1 MPTIGSLT
9 TLAAGKAYRSEV
21 NGNFTTIRTAVNTYA
36 AFVDATCAVT
46 SVWTFTASPAFPAAV
61 TFALGATVTAGGV
74 TITSGGLTV
83 TAGASTFGAAVGIT
97 GTCTATTFSG
107 SGASLTAIPA
117 AQITGTAGAF
127 VGTAITALNGSNITS
142 GTVSA
147 SYLPT
152 SYSALTVTT
161 LTADAL
167 TKTVTGNAATI
178 NLAHGTGGYFF
189 VIGSGHDALSA
200 VAPSGGSSYYL
211 TLRVGTDNY
220 LIKAQKAT

>member
-1 MPTIGSLT
+1 MPSVGSLT

-21 NGNFTTIRTAVNTYA
+21 NGNFTTIRTAVNTYGAFIDSA
-36 AFVDATCAVT
+36 AAITGAW
-46 SVWTFTASPAFPAAV
+46 SFTTSPAFPAAV
-61 TFALGATVTAGGV
+61 TLAAGATVTTGGV
-74 TITSGGLTV
+74 TITAGGLTV

-107 SGASLTAIPA
+107 SGASLTNLPA
-117 AQITGTAGAF
+117 ANITGTLPAISGANL
-127 VGTAITALNGSNITS
+127 TALNGSSIAS

-152 SYSALTVTT
+152 TYTALTVTT
-161 LTADAL
+161 LTSDAL

-189 VIGSGHDALSA
+189 VLGSGHDALSA
-200 VAPSGGSSYYL
+200 VAPTGGSSYYL
-211 TLRVGTDNY
+211 TLRVGSNNY
-220 LIKAQKAT
+220 LIKAQAAT